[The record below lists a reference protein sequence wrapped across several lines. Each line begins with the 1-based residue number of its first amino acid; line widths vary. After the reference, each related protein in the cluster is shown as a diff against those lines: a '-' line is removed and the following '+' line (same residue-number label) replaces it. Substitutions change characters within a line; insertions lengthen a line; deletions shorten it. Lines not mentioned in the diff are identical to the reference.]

1 MDTTPAETLVWDVR
15 LFVYQ
20 FFADHERPPTSTETA
35 TRFTISVRQ
44 AESMYQQLHML
55 HALFLEPGQ
64 TAIRMA
70 HPFSGIPTPF
80 RVMVNGYRYY
90 ANCAWDALG
99 IPAML
104 HTDATVEAQYS
115 DTLRPIVLKVH
126 NKHVSGSQPL
136 VHFALPFKH
145 WYDDLVFT

>member
-1 MDTTPAETLVWDVR
+1 MATSPADTLIWDVR

-20 FFADHERPPTSTETA
+20 FLADHERPPTCTEAA
-35 TRFTISVRQ
+35 THFAIPVQQ
-44 AESMYQQLHML
+44 AEDIYHDLNAR
-55 HALFLEPGQ
+55 HALFLEPGR
-64 TAIRMA
+64 TTIRMA

-80 RVMVNGYRYY
+80 RVTTNDHHYY

-104 HTDATVEAQYS
+104 HTDATVTARYS
-115 DTLRPIVLKVH
+115 DTDD
-126 NKHVSGSQPL
+126 PL
-136 VHFALPFKH
+136 VLTVQNTRVTDAQVFVHFPLPFRH